1 MRHQGPIY
9 RGKYSPAR
17 RFDQESVVRRKLN
30 YWCDCQGFA
39 DMGVGQQNNYLDDE
53 DLDNAFFGLRVSDFN

>member
-17 RFDQESVVRRKLN
+17 RFDQESVVRRKLD

-39 DMGVGQQNNYLDDE
+39 DIGVELDSRTTI
-53 DLDNAFFGLRVSDFN
+53 LMMKTLITPSLA